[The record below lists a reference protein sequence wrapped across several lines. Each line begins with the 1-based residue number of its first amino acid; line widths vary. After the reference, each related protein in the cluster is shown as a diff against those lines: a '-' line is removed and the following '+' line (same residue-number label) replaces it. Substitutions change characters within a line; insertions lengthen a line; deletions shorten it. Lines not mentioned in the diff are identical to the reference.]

1 MPRFVLLHHLCPP
14 SYERPSHWD
23 LMLEMQGVLRTWAL
37 DDPLTNAVPIT
48 TKAQPLVDHR
58 LAFLEFEGPLGDD
71 RGAVRQVERGIYK
84 LFGEDTDYVRFRLS
98 GRNLAG
104 MVEIRLQSAKDPY
117 WRLDWFPE
125 ADC

>member
-1 MPRFVLLHHLCPP
+1 
-14 SYERPSHWD
+14 
-23 LMLEMQGVLRTWAL
+23 MLEMQGVLRTWAL
-37 DDPLTNAVPIT
+37 DDPLTGAVPIT
-48 TKAQPLVDHR
+48 TKAQPLADHR
-58 LAFLEFEGPLGDD
+58 LAFLEFEGPLGHD
-71 RGAVRQVERGIYK
+71 RGAVRQVERGLYK

-125 ADC
+125 TDC